1 MNLAAEV
8 DMYGMVNR
16 AIEQFIK
23 EKHSQSTW
31 ERVASKAA
39 VEDEFMSMEQY
50 PDSASVNLV
59 VGLSEVTGQTPTQV
73 LADIGE
79 YWVEF
84 AHNSEYGELL
94 DMAGDTLPE
103 VLSNLDEMH
112 MRVGQSFD
120 ELKPPSFWISD
131 LTDDSMIL
139 HYASERDGLAPMVV
153 GLVRGLGK
161 LLDTACSVIQV
172 GFKGDTS
179 DHDEFAVA
187 FEKIEPASPEIHRTK
202 IAN

>member
-1 MNLAAEV
+1 
-8 DMYGMVNR
+8 MYGMVNR

-23 EKHSQSTW
+23 EKHGMDTW
-31 ERVASKAA
+31 ERVASKAD
-39 VEDEFMSMEQY
+39 VQEEFLSMEQY

-59 VGLSEVTGQTPTQV
+59 VGLSEVTAETPSQI

-79 YWVEF
+79 YWVMF
-84 AHNSEYGELL
+84 AHNSEYGDLL

-103 VLSNLDEMH
+103 VLANLDEMH

-120 ELKPPSFWISD
+120 ELKPPSFWVSD
-131 LTDDSMIL
+131 LTEDSLIL

-153 GLVRGLGK
+153 GLVRGLGQ
-161 LLDTACSVIQV
+161 LLDTGCSVIQV

-187 FEKIEPASPEIHRTK
+187 FEKIEIETPEYQPSK
-202 IAN
+202 AFDD